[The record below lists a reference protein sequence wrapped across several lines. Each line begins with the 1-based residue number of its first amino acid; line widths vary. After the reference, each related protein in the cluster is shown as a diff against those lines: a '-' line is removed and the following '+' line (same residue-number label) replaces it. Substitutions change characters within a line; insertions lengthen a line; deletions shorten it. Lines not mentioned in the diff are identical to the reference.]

1 METLS
6 LNIKGMTCGG
16 CVKSVSSVLQK
27 ISGVSS
33 VEVSL
38 EQNRATVS
46 YNPAQAKPA
55 QFKSAIEDA
64 GFDVI

>member
-1 METLS
+1 METLAIS
-6 LNIKGMTCGG
+6 IKGMTCGG
-16 CVKSVSSVLQK
+16 CVSSVTSVLQK
-27 ISGVSS
+27 ISGVAR

-38 EQNRATVS
+38 EQNRATIS
-46 YNPAQAKPA
+46 YDPALAKPA

>member
-1 METLS
+1 METLT

-16 CVKSVSSVLQK
+16 CVASISNVLKQ

-33 VEVSL
+33 AEVSL
-38 EQNRATVS
+38 EQNRAVIS
-46 YNPAQAKPA
+46 FDPLKVKPA

-64 GFDVI
+64 GFDVV

>member
-16 CVKSVSSVLQK
+16 CVKSVSSVVQK
-27 ISGVSS
+27 IAGVSS

-38 EQNRATVS
+38 EQNRATIS
-46 YNPAQAKPA
+46 YDPEKANPA

-64 GFDVI
+64 GYDVV